1 MLANG
6 GILCLGS
13 DCAMNINLVV
23 LPEAVTF
30 ARLDSKPK
38 VLSALARVFAAAY
51 GLDEGATLELLEQR
65 EALGSTGFGRGIA
78 IPHCRSSGVRRPT
91 LALIKLETPCEFGS
105 PDAIPVGLVFGLVSP
120 ENAGATH
127 LHALAAISRM
137 TRDETM
143 VQMLNEAATPEELYA
158 LLTNQFLLDAA

>member
-1 MLANG
+1 
-6 GILCLGS
+6 
-13 DCAMNINLVV
+13 MNINLVV

-30 ARLDSKPK
+30 ARLDTKTK
-38 VLSALARVFAAAY
+38 VLGALARVFAAAY
-51 GLDEGATLELLEQR
+51 RLDEGATLELLEQR
-65 EALGSTGFGRGIA
+65 EVLGSTGFGRGIA
-78 IPHCRSSGVRRPT
+78 IPHCRSPQVRRPT
-91 LALIKLETPCEFGS
+91 LAIIKLEAPVDFGS

-127 LHALAAISRM
+127 LHALAAISRL

-143 VQMLNEAATPEELYA
+143 VQMLSEAATPEELYA